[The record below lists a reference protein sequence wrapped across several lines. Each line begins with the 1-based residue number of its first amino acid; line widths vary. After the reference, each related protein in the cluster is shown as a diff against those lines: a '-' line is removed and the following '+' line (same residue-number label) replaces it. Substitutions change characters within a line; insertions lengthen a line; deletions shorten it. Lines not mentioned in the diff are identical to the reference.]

1 MHSPYWIDCQV
12 APPCMVWTLRTMS
25 LTSDPGS
32 YQINCCPYVPITW
45 LLTNRRRVT
54 SVALSP
60 LNWTDVFVLCAC
72 LLRWELVN
80 GLLNMVPEPGRHWE
94 LWEVGEDGKT
104 LAALPVVGFCPVFGC
119 AHVCSGGWA
128 CHWCCRFR
136 RHVLPW
142 GSLGWKRVAVLGC
155 GEDHHR
161 SVNAYWSA
169 RGFPIIGTFVWG
181 RSLCRD
187 SDTLRKPKK
196 SSSTGRV
203 ALKYF
208 NRINFFQFIIYVV
221 VPGIILCTIDS
232 DIKSLGANNL
242 VWIGHLHFKLGC
254 MKFCVCSEW
263 TLLMVW
269 WDMFTGGGSRIW
281 GVSI

>member
-32 YQINCCPYVPITW
+32 YQINCCPYVSITW

-60 LNWTDVFVLCAC
+60 LNWTDVFVVCAC
-72 LLRWELVN
+72 LLRWERVN
-80 GLLNMVPEPGRHWE
+80 GLLNMVPEPGRHGE
-94 LWEVGEDGKT
+94 LWEVGEDGET
-104 LAALPVVGFCPVFGC
+104 LAALPVVGFGPVLGC
-119 AHVCSGGWA
+119 AYVWTGGWA

-169 RGFPIIGTFVWG
+169 RGFPIMLRRPLT
-181 RSLCRD
+181 RSQRRRQAQTTNTSVQFNGDRATDVTRLLLVK
-187 SDTLRKPKK
+187 SHVIDTYGQQL
-196 SSSTGRV
+196 
-203 ALKYF
+203 
-208 NRINFFQFIIYVV
+208 
-221 VPGIILCTIDS
+221 
-232 DIKSLGANNL
+232 
-242 VWIGHLHFKLGC
+242 
-254 MKFCVCSEW
+254 
-263 TLLMVW
+263 
-269 WDMFTGGGSRIW
+269 IW
-281 GVSI
+281 

>member
-1 MHSPYWIDCQV
+1 M

-32 YQINCCPYVPITW
+32 YQINCCPYVSITW

-60 LNWTDVFVLCAC
+60 LNWTDVFVVCAC
-72 LLRWELVN
+72 LLRWERVN
-80 GLLNMVPEPGRHWE
+80 GLLNMVPEPGRHGE
-94 LWEVGEDGKT
+94 LWEVGEDGET
-104 LAALPVVGFCPVFGC
+104 LAALPVVGFGPVLGC
-119 AHVCSGGWA
+119 AHVWTGGWA

-155 GEDHHR
+155 GEAHHR

-181 RSLCRD
+181 RSYQWSWRRTWFLLLVMGAADGRGT
-187 SDTLRKPKK
+187 SASTWVWQLRIPE
-196 SSSTGRV
+196 
-203 ALKYF
+203 ALGF
-208 NRINFFQFIIYVV
+208 VD
-221 VPGIILCTIDS
+221 P
-232 DIKSLGANNL
+232 LGS
-242 VWIGHLHFKLGC
+242 VGFVCCDLG
-254 MKFCVCSEW
+254 
-263 TLLMVW
+263 L
-269 WDMFTGGGSRIW
+269 
-281 GVSI
+281 